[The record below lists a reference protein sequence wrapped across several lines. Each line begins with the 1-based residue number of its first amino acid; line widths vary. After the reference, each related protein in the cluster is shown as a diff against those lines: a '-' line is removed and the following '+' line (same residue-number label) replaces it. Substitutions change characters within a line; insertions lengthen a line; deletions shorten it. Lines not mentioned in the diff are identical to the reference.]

1 MPERK
6 QVLQVVKE
14 WAHKAE
20 CDWLTAT
27 HLMTL
32 QQDFVIDATQFHA
45 QQSAEK
51 YLKALMVFHGL
62 PVPRTHDI
70 EALVGALGQ
79 FIELEVSVE
88 ELRLLSTAA
97 VTSRYPGP
105 EKSEHDDAERTV
117 KIAKKIR
124 AAIRQAIG

>member
-1 MPERK
+1 MPEREL
-6 QVLQVVKE
+6 VLRVVKE

-27 HLMTL
+27 HLLTL
-32 QQDFVIDATQFHA
+32 QQDFVIDAVQFHA

-62 PVPRTHDI
+62 SVPKTHDI
-70 EALVGALGQ
+70 EALVGALGHL
-79 FIELEVSVE
+79 IDLDVSVE

-97 VTSRYPGP
+97 VVSRYPGP
-105 EKSEHDDAERTV
+105 GKSGHADAEATV
-117 KIAKKIR
+117 KIARKIR
-124 AAIRQAIG
+124 ETIRQAIG